1 MKKRTA
7 VIGYGALGKIAAS
20 GIREVLQ
27 EQYEVTGVFEVNP
40 KSFSEIEKDGFY
52 RYSSFNALL
61 EDKPDFVVEM
71 AGDQAVRE
79 YGVSVLS
86 KGIKLVIASV
96 GALADDILYQT
107 LWETAELHHTKLY
120 LISGAIGGFDV
131 FQTIKIMG
139 NAKGKIENFKAPA
152 SLNGAPYLGGCTL
165 PEDQNSQVFS
175 GTARE
180 AIGGFPKNVNVAVA
194 SAIASVGVDEMNV
207 EIESIPGL
215 KDNIHKV
222 TIENLEVKAV
232 VEIASKPDPKNPK
245 SSAMAA
251 WSAVALLKNL
261 ASPIELF

>member
-1 MKKRTA
+1 MKKRVA
-7 VIGYGALGKIAAS
+7 VIGYGALGKITAS
-20 GIREVLQ
+20 GIREALK
-27 EQYEVTGVFEVNP
+27 EQYETAGIFEVNE
-40 KSFSEIEKDGFY
+40 KSFEEIERDGFY
-52 RYSSFNALL
+52 RYPTFEALL

-71 AGDQAVRE
+71 AGDQAARE
-79 YGVSVLS
+79 YGAAVLS
-86 KGIKLVIASV
+86 KGIRLVIASV
-96 GALADDILYQT
+96 GALADDGFYQT
-107 LWETAELHHTKLY
+107 LWETAERHHTKVY

-139 NAKGKIENFKAPA
+139 NATGKIENFKAPG
-152 SLNGAPYLGGCTL
+152 SLNGAPYLGGSAL
-165 PEDQNSQVFS
+165 PEDRNSQVFS

-180 AIGGFPKNVNVAVA
+180 AIAGFPKNVNVAVA

-207 EIESIPGL
+207 EIESVPGL

-222 TIENLEVKAV
+222 TVENPEVKAV
-232 VEIASKPDPKNPK
+232 IEIASKPDPQNPK